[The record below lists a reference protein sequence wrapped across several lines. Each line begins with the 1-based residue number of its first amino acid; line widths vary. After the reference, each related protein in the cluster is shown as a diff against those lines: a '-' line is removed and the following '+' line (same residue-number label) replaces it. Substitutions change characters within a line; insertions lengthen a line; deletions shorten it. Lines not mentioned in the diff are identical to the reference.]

1 MNAVSDEALMQHYAN
16 GDFDAFEA
24 LYGRHKGGLYR
35 YLHRQLIDKSLVDDL
50 FQEIWG
56 KVISSA
62 SGYQASAKFNTWLYT
77 IARNKV
83 IDHVRHVQVL
93 GKVMETTSGHG
104 DSQSDELTLQ
114 TRGADSQHTEPESRL
129 EQSYQ
134 ASAIEHC
141 MKKLPKHQL
150 DCFLLREEAGLSG
163 QQIAD
168 IVQSNLEATK
178 SRLKSAY
185 RLLRQCLTLRMDE
198 QTRNASA
205 SHKSEITGG
214 WQ

>member
-1 MNAVSDEALMQHYAN
+1 MQHYAN

-24 LYGRHKGGLYR
+24 LYGRHKGRLYR
-35 YLHRQLIDKSLVDDL
+35 YLHRQLIDTSLVDDL
-50 FQEIWG
+50 FQEVWG
-56 KVISSA
+56 KVVSSA

-83 IDHVRHVQVL
+83 IDHIRHVRVV
-93 GKVMETTSGHG
+93 GRVMETANEHDGC
-104 DSQSDELTLQ
+104 QFDEMPQQ
-114 TRGADSQHTEPESRL
+114 TVGANSLHTEPESRL
-129 EQSYQ
+129 EQSHQ

-141 MKKLPKHQL
+141 MQKLPKHHL

-178 SRLKSAY
+178 SRLRSAY
-185 RLLRQCLTLRMDE
+185 KLLRQCLTLKMDE
-198 QTRNASA
+198 QAKNASA

-214 WQ
+214 RQ